1 MLGCPVCHLAGGMP
15 YYATGG
21 PAQCRLACLKLT
33 PLLHAGAKM
42 SYNVSYDAGLTLL
55 TPTLL
60 VPTEGVRVE
69 VNGQVLSRGSDL
81 AASQAEDTTAPTM
94 GGTT

>member
-1 MLGCPVCHLAGGMP
+1 MAASFFGWYASTLLQLAD
-15 YYATGG
+15 
-21 PAQCRLACLKLT
+21 QLAAARWAFLKLA

-94 GGTT
+94 GSTT